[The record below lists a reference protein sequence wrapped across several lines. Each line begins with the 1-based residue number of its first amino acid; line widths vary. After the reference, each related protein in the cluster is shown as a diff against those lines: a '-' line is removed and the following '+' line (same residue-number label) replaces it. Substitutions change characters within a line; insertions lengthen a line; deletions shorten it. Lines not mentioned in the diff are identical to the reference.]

1 MAESSTITEVLPSG
15 VAEETA
21 DITTA
26 DIVTPR
32 KAEAVAST
40 VSEDIPD
47 ELTTAIASST
57 IEERDVPP
65 PPLICEIANKSE
77 TADVSTENEG
87 TTKEAKLHN
96 WPLPLFS
103 I

>member
-1 MAESSTITEVLPSG
+1 MAESSTVTEVLPSG

-32 KAEAVAST
+32 EAEAVTST

-47 ELTTAIASST
+47 KLTTAIASST

-65 PPLICEIANKSE
+65 PTIVL
-77 TADVSTENEG
+77 
-87 TTKEAKLHN
+87 
-96 WPLPLFS
+96 
-103 I
+103 